1 MQDSAHLFEKYI
13 EVKVSTVHGKG
24 LFAKI
29 DIPEEEVLSVIQGD
43 YIDGFECVRREEEDN
58 NYIFWHC
65 DDNYIDVKNESMKY
79 INHDCEPNC
88 YVDEGGEKTLH
99 LVSSRE
105 IKAGEEISIDYDYEE
120 IYLSCNCFSCQSKK
134 AV

>member
-1 MQDSAHLFEKYI
+1 MQNSNFLFEKYI
-13 EVKVSTVHGKG
+13 EVKESSVHGKG
-24 LFAKI
+24 LFAKL
-29 DIPEEEVLSVIQGD
+29 DIPEEEILSIIKGE
-43 YIDGFECVRREEEDN
+43 YIDGIECVRREEEDN

-65 DDNYIDVKNESMKY
+65 DDNYIDVENESMKY
-79 INHDCEPNC
+79 INHDCDPNC
-88 YVDEGGEKTLH
+88 YVDDGDETTLH
-99 LVSSRE
+99 LISGRQ

>member
-1 MQDSAHLFEKYI
+1 MNNSNLLFEKYI
-13 EVKVSTVHGKG
+13 EVKESPVHGKG

-29 DIPEEEVLSVIQGD
+29 DIPEEIVVTIINGEF
-43 YIDGFECVRREEEDN
+43 IDGFECVRREEENN

-65 DDNYIDVKNESMKY
+65 DDNYIDVKNELMKY
-79 INHDCEPNC
+79 INHNCDPNC
-88 YVDEGGEKTLH
+88 YVDEGDETTLA
-99 LVSSRE
+99 LISGKQ

-120 IYLSCNCFSCQSKK
+120 IYLTCNCFACQTKK